1 MFHGSITNGR
11 LLSEADDTFLSV
23 PMMNMSY
30 TKMLV
35 IVHSGDV
42 KITRRQVFKKMSK
55 RQKKAGNQEHSLTLK
70 DYHLLYLDY

>member
-1 MFHGSITNGR
+1 MFHDSITNGR

-42 KITRRQVFKKMSK
+42 KITRRQVLQKMSEL
-55 RQKKAGNQEHSLTLK
+55 QTKAGKQEFQSL
-70 DYHLLYLDY
+70 YVI